1 MSTAPAVVR
10 MLAQTRYRH
19 QDKAKAQIVSAM
31 RQYRNLVAQQELY
44 TFPNGVS
51 QEMVVLSGTIPVSYK
66 RSTYNIPV
74 AFYLPV
80 DFPMSGP
87 ICYVKPTADMMIKQS
102 QNIDGSGRVYFP
114 YLSDWRHDVSDLL
127 GVIQV
132 MIITF
137 SESPPVY
144 QKPKNN
150 AYAAPSDNSP
160 YPRQRESRP
169 YNRSNFFTTF
179 LSVLSIP

>member
-1 MSTAPAVVR
+1 MSAASVVR
-10 MLAQTRYRH
+10 LLSQSKYRH
-19 QDKAKAQIVSAM
+19 QDQAKSQIVSAM
-31 RQYRNLVAQQELY
+31 KQYRALAPQQEIY
-44 TFPNGVS
+44 TYPNGVS

-66 RSTYNIPV
+66 RTTYNIPV

-114 YLSDWRHDVSDLL
+114 YLSDWSHTTSDLL

-137 SESPPVY
+137 SEAPPVY
-144 QKPKNN
+144 QRPKSSP
-150 AYAAPSDNSP
+150 YASDNSP
-160 YPRQRESRP
+160 YPKQRKHIQSITI
-169 YNRSNFFTTF
+169 Y
-179 LSVLSIP
+179 SVQ

>member
-1 MSTAPAVVR
+1 MSAASVVR
-10 MLAQTRYRH
+10 LLAQSKYRY
-19 QDKAKAQIVSAM
+19 QDQAKAQILSAM
-31 RQYRNLVAQQELY
+31 KQYRNLAPQQEIY
-44 TFPNGVS
+44 TYPNGVS

-114 YLSDWRHDVSDLL
+114 YLSDWRHDQSDLL

-137 SESPPVY
+137 SEAPPVY
-144 QKPKNN
+144 QRPKNSP
-150 AYAAPSDNSP
+150 YAAAPDNSP
-160 YPRQRESRP
+160 YPKQRKYLFP
-169 YNRSNFFTTF
+169 
-179 LSVLSIP
+179 